1 MSSDLLVFDGVGLQE
16 QPSGRTVIDSLSFRL
31 AAGRALVIAGPPA
44 SGKSAA
50 LDLACGVIQPTT
62 GIITRRD
69 ATLGWLP
76 QAGSLASNLTLW
88 DNVALPLRWHRRADD
103 AAVEDAIHRLSDVM
117 ECEPPQ
123 RLPTANASPE
133 RRAVAAVARALILR
147 PDLLIADEPGG
158 ELGADG
164 REDLW
169 RMLWRVHAEWGT
181 AILATTTDPGPSE
194 ALTDQRIDLRGPPTM
209 AFRLWR
215 GAWG

>member
-1 MSSDLLVFDGVGLQE
+1 MSGDLLTFDGVGLQE
-16 QPSGRTVIDSLSFRL
+16 PSSGRILLERLSFTL
-31 AAGRALVIAGPPA
+31 ARGRALVIAGPPA

-50 LDLACGVIQPTT
+50 LDLACGVRQPTT
-62 GIITRRD
+62 GTITRRD
-69 ATLGWLP
+69 VPVGWLP
-76 QAGSLASNLTLW
+76 QAGALASNLTLW

-103 AAVEDAIHRLSDVM
+103 AAVEDAIHRLCDVM

-123 RLPTANASPE
+123 RLPTASASPE

-147 PDLLIADEPGG
+147 PDLLIADELGS
-158 ELGADG
+158 ELGSDG

-169 RMLWRVHAEWGT
+169 RMLWRVQAEWGT
-181 AILATTTDPGPSE
+181 AILATTTDPRPSE
-194 ALTDQRIDLRGPPTM
+194 ALTDQRVDLRGPPTM